1 MTFKVGDVVRLHS
14 GGFVMTI
21 IRESTFADALVE
33 CVWHDANGQP
43 QAASYREETLASA
56 LATTVTGEQVPVE
69 SVFNPPEDWRA
80 KRGL

>member
-14 GGFVMTI
+14 GGSVMTVTKG
-21 IRESTFADALVE
+21 STFADDWVE
-33 CVWHDANGQP
+33 CVWHDANGQS

-56 LATTVTGEQVPVE
+56 LATTVTGEQIPTE